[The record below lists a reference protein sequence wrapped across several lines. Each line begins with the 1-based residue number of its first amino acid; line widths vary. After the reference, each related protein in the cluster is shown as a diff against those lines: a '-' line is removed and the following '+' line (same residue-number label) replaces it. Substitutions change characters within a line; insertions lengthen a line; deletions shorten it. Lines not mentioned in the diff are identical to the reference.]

1 MRRKYIGSQNQS
13 EKGHKFANTVKK
25 YIRTK
30 MTDLSMIRW
39 MCNKSLRDGK
49 ASAELRERLGLLSIR
64 EVISRNRLR
73 WFGHVERMKLS
84 SWARRI
90 VEVEV
95 PGSRSRGRPRKTWWE
110 TVSVDMRKRG
120 LNRELAQD

>member
-1 MRRKYIGSQNQS
+1 MRDR
-13 EKGHKFANTVKK
+13 
-25 YIRTK
+25 
-30 MTDLSMIRW
+30 
-39 MCNKSLRDGK
+39 K

-95 PGSRSRGRPRKTWWE
+95 PG
-110 TVSVDMRKRG
+110 
-120 LNRELAQD
+120 L